1 MSDINNRDV
10 LFIKHKKEL
19 YVLPKEN
26 DFRTNTEMLDKQGIY
41 DNLFH
46 QNKCLKVI
54 LVAKN
59 SIKSSIKYL
68 P

>member
-26 DFRTNTEMLDKQGIY
+26 DFRTNTEMLDK
-41 DNLFH
+41 
-46 QNKCLKVI
+46 
-54 LVAKN
+54 
-59 SIKSSIKYL
+59 
-68 P
+68 